1 MAGVPA
7 ARRQLCLVRATTHI
21 LQVRFARSNSSA
33 LVHAR
38 ILRSFISAVTK
49 ITSYIHFFIT
59 SYVADTKRAGRFAVA
74 TAAGFGQTKGVL
86 DRK

>member
-7 ARRQLCLVRATTHI
+7 ERRQLCLVRATTHL
-21 LQVRFARSNSSA
+21 LQNRFAVKFRR

-38 ILRSFISAVTK
+38 IVRSFMSAVTK